1 MASPLLVSFFLGK
14 EARLAAFRPF
24 ALSHFRGAGVAVC
37 GDAVHAPHEA
47 FSTVVPSM
55 GPEWSSTPEA
65 RFTLRDDC
73 VHRLNLGPKLI

>member
-24 ALSHFRGAGVAVC
+24 ALSHFREAGVAVC
-37 GDAVHAPHEA
+37 GDAVHAPHEV

-55 GPEWSSTPEA
+55 GAESDGQA
-65 RFTLRDDC
+65 RERGARSAFHTAR
-73 VHRLNLGPKLI
+73 